1 MTLFLC
7 FCYRI
12 IVRDT
17 LTEAEGVG
25 NVVTLVRDDDVD
37 VIFGNPSSDSKYFV
51 VLFVVI
57 LKRLSDRLIR
67 LITDCIKAEN
77 INLY

>member
-1 MTLFLC
+1 M
-7 FCYRI
+7 
-12 IVRDT
+12 
-17 LTEAEGVG
+17 TEAEGVG

-51 VLFVVI
+51 VLIIVI

-67 LITDCIKAEN
+67 LITGSLKAEN
-77 INLY
+77 ILYLTYLRF